1 MASGL
6 HYPGNGKDQRIK
18 KYIPG
23 RHAGLN
29 GFTGK
34 PDINNEEMQESKAIQ
49 RVQGVNA
56 ERNAN
61 PLSELSAESVP
72 KTFRE
77 GQDPAETMKLLGHE
91 IKTPLCLAKLYLQM
105 AQRLSDHR
113 TDQMRHF
120 MERATE
126 QIGTINRI
134 TDDFVQSFECPLSAP
149 APKFCRFDITL
160 LLTETIDEAVLL
172 YPGFSFELH
181 GVKTACVTGERH
193 KIKQVLNNYLNNA
206 IKYSCGNK
214 TVLINCESTP
224 EAVTVTVKD
233 FGTGIETGLSEKI
246 FQRSYRALTEAVRG
260 VEGSG
265 YGLYI
270 VSEIIAEHLGKAGVR
285 SKLGQGSEFYFSLP
299 AFSGNLFAGNSVDS

>member
-1 MASGL
+1 
-6 HYPGNGKDQRIK
+6 
-18 KYIPG
+18 
-23 RHAGLN
+23 
-29 GFTGK
+29 
-34 PDINNEEMQESKAIQ
+34 MQESKAIHG
-49 RVQGVNA
+49 VQGMNA
-56 ERNAN
+56 ERIVN
-61 PLSELSAESVP
+61 PPSELSAEPVP

-77 GQDPAETMKLLGHE
+77 GQDPTETMKLLGHE

-113 TDQMRHF
+113 TDQMRCL

-126 QIGTINRI
+126 QIGTISRI
-134 TDDFVQSFECPLSAP
+134 TDDFVQGFECPLSGPAP
-149 APKFCRFDITL
+149 AFRRFDMIL

-181 GVKTACVTGERH
+181 GVKTACVSGERH

-206 IKYSCGNK
+206 VKYSCGNK
-214 TVLINCESTP
+214 KVLISCESTA

-260 VEGSG
+260 VEGNG

-270 VSEIIAEHLGKAGVR
+270 VSEIIAGHLGKVGVR
-285 SKLGQGSEFYFSLP
+285 SKSGQGSEFYFSLP
-299 AFSGNLFAGNSVDS
+299 ASKEDLSAGKSADS